1 MLPSLQLLTQ
11 GSKTSIDSGSDCTH
25 GSPNDRGHFLKRQIL
40 LKAEHQHF
48 AIDKVQSL
56 HRLSKPLGILGARRK
71 DERRRLTRYRRWRL
85 AIVLRLQAH
94 RSPSAHVI
102 DGKITGDSKQ
112 PGLKPGVSV
121 VGLASLQN
129 PKPRFLHQVID
140 VVVPAQQVN
149 EIADKTIQIL
159 LDQSLEERDI
169 ALAKATR
176 NSLRI
181 AAHSHRQGHIVIAHT

>member
-1 MLPSLQLLTQ
+1 MLPSLQLLAQ
-11 GSKTSIDSGSDCTH
+11 GSKASKDSRSDCTH
-25 GSPNDRGHFLKRQIL
+25 GRPNARGPFLKRQLL

-48 AIDKVQSL
+48 AIDKVQCL
-56 HRLSKPLGILGARRK
+56 ERLSKPLGILGARRK
-71 DERRRLTRYRRWRL
+71 NERGWLTRYRRWRL
-85 AIVLRLQAH
+85 AVVLRFQAH

-112 PGLKPGVSV
+112 PGLKPGVPI
-121 VGLASLQN
+121 VGLAPLKN

-149 EIADKTIQIL
+149 EIADKTILIL
-159 LDQSLEERDI
+159 RDQGLEQRDI

-181 AAHSHRQGHIVIAHT
+181 AAHSHRQGHI